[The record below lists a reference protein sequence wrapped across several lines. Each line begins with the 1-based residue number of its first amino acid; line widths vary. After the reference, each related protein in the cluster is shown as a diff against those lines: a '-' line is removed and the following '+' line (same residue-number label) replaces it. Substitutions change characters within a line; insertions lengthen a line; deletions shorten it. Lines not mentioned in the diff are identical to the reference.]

1 MITGRQNV
9 TWTERKFRVSERI
22 ALNIGD
28 RLDDVSDEVNS
39 GGKDPDAGFWKFAK
53 KWVDENS
60 HRIFGRTRKFIA
72 YSPYDFTDFH
82 QQAYVSAFEA
92 ARTSHRKGEPEMF
105 ERYFWMTFKSHSSD
119 MATDPAV
126 RDLMP
131 HFKNKAPYR
140 PARYLEES
148 DGHDLPTRV
157 GNHMSPEKALL
168 AEDVENADYLRR
180 KQLRDIGFKHMRP
193 REATVW
199 GYLLTNH
206 EHGRKTSAELA
217 HDIMGGISRQ
227 AFEKIRNRGLVR
239 LNKALQGKEPRTTRS
254 KQLQQMMLEYS
265 K

>member
-1 MITGRQNV
+1 
-9 TWTERKFRVSERI
+9 VSEKIVLDI
-22 ALNIGD
+22 ANC
-28 RLDDVSDEVNS
+28 LDDFSDEVNS
-39 GGKDPDAGFWKFAK
+39 GGKEPNAGFWKFAK

-60 HRIFGRTRKFIA
+60 HRIFGRARKFMA

-92 ARTSHRKGEPEMF
+92 ARTSHRKGKHDMF

-131 HFKNKAPYR
+131 DFENKAPFR

-148 DGHDLPTRV
+148 DGRDLPTRV

-180 KQLRDIGFKHMRP
+180 KQLRDFSFKHMRP

-199 GYLLTNH
+199 AYLLTNH

-217 HDIMGGISRQ
+217 SDIMGGISRQ
-227 AFEKIRNRGLVR
+227 AFEKIRNRGLDR
-239 LNKALQGKEPRTTRS
+239 LAKALQGKDLRTSRS
-254 KQLQQMMLEYS
+254 KQLQQMRLKYS